1 MAAKRMKPGK
11 KRHNVPFVHSWHES
25 PESLILYFFSCV
37 ALERRDFLP
46 ETNDFKV
53 GEKSKS
59 SLFPCAV
66 SCVTASYQRHRA
78 QSGRFDLSTV
88 LLRRLREETKCREW
102 WNVHSFSAKVLRS
115 SRKPKSCLIL
125 LSLPISGRPG
135 TRRPTLACHW
145 LPRRRSI
152 SGMKAGRLFIQRN

>member
-1 MAAKRMKPGK
+1 MKPGK
-11 KRHNVPFVHSWHES
+11 KKGIMCH
-25 PESLILYFFSCV
+25 LYTADMNLLKAWFFFFFPC
-37 ALERRDFLP
+37 DFLP

-59 SLFPCAV
+59 SLFPCVV
-66 SCVTASYQRHRA
+66 SRVTVSYQQHPA

-88 LLRRLREETKCREW
+88 LLRRLRVETKCHEW

-125 LSLPISGRPG
+125 LSLPISGGLG
-135 TRRPTLACHW
+135 TRWPTLVCHW